1 MQKKLFSLSFFIKHY
16 LRNRKQ
22 KTDKMKKIV
31 FIISAAFLLNSCV
44 VSTAAKVVKGAVN
57 VSYKAVKGTVNG
69 ISWAVSKAKGK
80 IDEDRIDG
88 TWKVVGVYRGSF
100 EDFTKDQNPESN
112 FTSECTN
119 DSFDQIIFNARK
131 SKFKPVHCSSDKEEW
146 QKYAMEFGKN
156 PVTKEKENYIE
167 YNSNNYIS
175 VIDVNNKTM
184 VLEGNLMPKLAFS
197 GAKLYLLEKVK

>member
-1 MQKKLFSLSFFIKHY
+1 
-16 LRNRKQ
+16 
-22 KTDKMKKIV
+22 MKKIL

-131 SKFKPVHCSSDKEEW
+131 SKW
-146 QKYAMEFGKN
+146 QKYSMEFGKN
-156 PVTKEKENYIE
+156 PITKEKENYIE

-184 VLEGNLMPKLAFS
+184 VLEGNLMPKLGFS